1 MPHPPLPPPPTLC
14 GFSPLAQGTLA
25 ELQLDYLDLYL
36 MHAPIALEHTG
47 IPLTEEGTTPMDA
60 SGNALVSGVTH
71 AETWRGAIP
80 CNNVF
85 APTAQ
90 NKHRESILK
99 GHFLA

>member
-1 MPHPPLPPPPTLC
+1 MPPPPNPAEGLFT
-14 GFSPLAQGTLA
+14 PPAQGTLA

-80 CNNVF
+80 CERLRS
-85 APTAQ
+85 
-90 NKHRESILK
+90 HRPEPRR
-99 GHFLA
+99 GR